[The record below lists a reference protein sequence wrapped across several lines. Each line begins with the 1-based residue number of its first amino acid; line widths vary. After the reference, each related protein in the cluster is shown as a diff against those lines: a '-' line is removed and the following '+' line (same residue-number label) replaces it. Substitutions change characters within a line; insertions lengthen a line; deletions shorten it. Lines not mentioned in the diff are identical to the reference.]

1 MGAAAISS
9 STSGAWSCLTVR
21 PRRVQA
27 HVLSFVEAGLRSS
40 PRVWLLP
47 PTDTR
52 GVCAQVGRLLSGA
65 FLGHWHLPGSPCRFC
80 PRLVQVFA
88 GRWGPGGAPPAALT
102 AVLASL
108 CPPCW
113 GARGQKAAPF
123 CVWAHLFGGRG
134 RARPSTLPGG
144 RPGAVESLGL
154 CSEPQA
160 LAPPPPPLLLALLL
174 LTWNPRAHAL
184 DQGQLL
190 RGPRSPQSFQGRSP
204 GSAAPLRGRCRGLC
218 QGSGPPA
225 AAPAPGDSV
234 CPAELA
240 ARGQAGGVGQPARRT
255 QSCWKA

>member
-1 MGAAAISS
+1 M
-9 STSGAWSCLTVR
+9 TVQ

-160 LAPPPPPLLLALLL
+160 LAPPPPPPA
-174 LTWNPRAHAL
+174 
-184 DQGQLL
+184 
-190 RGPRSPQSFQGRSP
+190 P
-204 GSAAPLRGRCRGLC
+204 GSASPDLEPPGSRTRSRAAAERPQEPAVLPGPQPRLSRTPAGPLQGLVP
-218 QGSGPPA
+218 GLGPP
-225 AAPAPGDSV
+225 SC
-234 CPAELA
+234 CP
-240 ARGQAGGVGQPARRT
+240 RP
-255 QSCWKA
+255 W